1 MQGMDPRGGAGP
13 SGSNSL
19 VPLAASLGAM
29 APPGSRTVLT
39 RTTTQTVSGIAPPAA
54 APFSKLRDLA
64 AKMSSDQAQIAQQAK
79 EAAAQLA
86 RGEEARHKLAADVAS
101 LSKQVRGVYLQ
112 WRGGCRA
119 ARTSAAR
126 ALSLRA
132 PFVQAV
138 GSPGASP
145 CVRAPPKQLGALAT
159 ENSNL
164 LAANHELKAKALTL
178 QRTVQALQTVAVT
191 HQGQVATCASPPNPA
206 PRLLCSGDSG
216 HAAWGRERA
225 ARCRRR

>member
-1 MQGMDPRGGAGP
+1 MDPRGGAGP

-39 RTTTQTVSGIAPPAA
+39 RTTTQTFQGVAPPAA

-101 LSKQVRGVYLQ
+101 LSKQVRHAYFFGLRCCAV
-112 WRGGCRA
+112 RA
-119 ARTSAAR
+119 DNPCAR
-126 ALSLRA
+126 ALFFGTSL
-132 PFVQAV
+132 FKAV
-138 GSPGASP
+138 GSLKAPLLP
-145 CVRAPPKQLGALAT
+145 CVRAPSPTARPPGHGEQQPEGRQL
-159 ENSNL
+159 
-164 LAANHELKAKALTL
+164 
-178 QRTVQALQTVAVT
+178 
-191 HQGQVATCASPPNPA
+191 
-206 PRLLCSGDSG
+206 
-216 HAAWGRERA
+216 
-225 ARCRRR
+225 